1 MPVKIHIS
9 YTPDDE
15 PLAGQIVARLKG
27 LLPRHKVK
35 KSTGCRIA
43 RGKGVPYR
51 IGDRILK
58 PKTGTLADPEIDKMN
73 KVSDSHE
80 GPGVKSLAEEVIA
93 VLYGRFRQGSLRA

>member
-1 MPVKIHIS
+1 MNTL
-9 YTPDDE
+9 YTGHCTGAE
-15 PLAGQIVARLKG
+15 
-27 LLPRHKVK
+27 VK

-93 VLYGRFRQGSLRA
+93 VRTVPARFSAGLKNPELEFGQRK

>member
-1 MPVKIHIS
+1 MNTL
-9 YTPDDE
+9 YTGHCTGAE
-15 PLAGQIVARLKG
+15 
-27 LLPRHKVK
+27 VK

-51 IGDRILK
+51 IGDRNLK
-58 PKTGTLADPEIDKMN
+58 PKTVTLADPEIDKMN

>member
-1 MPVKIHIS
+1 MLIVGNHHLFAVRETMNTL
-9 YTPDDE
+9 YTGHCTGAE
-15 PLAGQIVARLKG
+15 
-27 LLPRHKVK
+27 VK

>member
-35 KSTGCRIA
+35 KSTGTLPYKHLYFTPTKA
-43 RGKGVPYR
+43 GKPCNIKVF
-51 IGDRILK
+51 DDLK
-58 PKTGTLADPEIDKMN
+58 KG
-73 KVSDSHE
+73 
-80 GPGVKSLAEEVIA
+80 
-93 VLYGRFRQGSLRA
+93 

>member
-35 KSTGCRIA
+35 KSTGTP
-43 RGKGVPYR
+43 PY
-51 IGDRILK
+51 
-58 PKTGTLADPEIDKMN
+58 N
-73 KVSDSHE
+73 H
-80 GPGVKSLAEEVIA
+80 
-93 VLYGRFRQGSLRA
+93 LYFTPTKAPNPTKYKENA